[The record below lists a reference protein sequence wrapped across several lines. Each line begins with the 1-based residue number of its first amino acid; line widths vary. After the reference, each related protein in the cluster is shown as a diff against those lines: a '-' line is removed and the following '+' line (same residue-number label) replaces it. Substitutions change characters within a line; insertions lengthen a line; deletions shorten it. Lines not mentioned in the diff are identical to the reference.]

1 MNAIEIHNII
11 DLEYQEWIDVGFGK
25 MIFGIFVRGDDKVFT
40 IDEQKESF
48 FYLLKKLLDDN
59 KVVFFPPEPNSKIK
73 IYKYCSNG
81 EYYADSGEYE
91 EELWDETSENII
103 AYIKDIFPK
112 DITNE
117 NDTRLTDFWYDTCPE
132 IGWVDQETG
141 EIVAS

>member
-1 MNAIEIHNII
+1 MKP
-11 DLEYQEWIDVGFGK
+11 QF
-25 MIFGIFVRGDDKVFT
+25 
-40 IDEQKESF
+40 
-48 FYLLKKLLDDN
+48 LLFLGL
-59 KVVFFPPEPNSKIK
+59 VVFFPPEPNSKIK

>member
-1 MNAIEIHNII
+1 MSNIENFKNINEVFESCYGAWI
-11 DLEYQEWIDVGFGK
+11 STLFGDAEYWNDSNTYNK
-25 MIFGIFVRGDDKVFT
+25 
-40 IDEQKESF
+40 QKESF

-73 IYKYCSNG
+73 KYKYYSNG

-112 DITNE
+112 DITDE
-117 NDTRLTDFWYDTCPE
+117 NDMRLTDFWYDICPE
-132 IGWVDQETG
+132 IGWVDQKTG

>member
-1 MNAIEIHNII
+1 MKNLDKYVNDSYRLSLDECFGTWIHNGVWQS
-11 DLEYQEWIDVGFGK
+11 DESLTFKENKE
-25 MIFGIFVRGDDKVFT
+25 VFFLT
-40 IDEQKESF
+40 
-48 FYLLKKLLDDN
+48 LKKLLDDN

-117 NDTRLTDFWYDTCPE
+117 NDMRLTDFWYDTCPE

>member
-1 MNAIEIHNII
+1 MNKIEKFIYLYYEELI
-11 DLEYQEWIDVGFGK
+11 DDCFGYWIGFWY
-25 MIFGIFVRGDDKVFT
+25 GD
-40 IDEQKESF
+40 ESF
-48 FYLLKKLLDDN
+48 TLEETKELFFLTLKKLLDDN

-117 NDTRLTDFWYDTCPE
+117 NDMRLTDFWYDTCPE